1 MISVNCVETQAAL
14 FITRNQAGEWRVIFE
29 NMIKVLVQLSS
40 VKLQVFKLTATLI
53 NNFMANH
60 AVILV
65 KLLTDLKKR
74 LLEKNVKTH
83 DTTEIILTSSDQRHF
98 QLSFHLW

>member
-1 MISVNCVETQAAL
+1 
-14 FITRNQAGEWRVIFE
+14 
-29 NMIKVLVQLSS
+29 
-40 VKLQVFKLTATLI
+40 
-53 NNFMANH
+53 MANH

-74 LLEKNVKTH
+74 SLEKNVKTH